1 MPQPDDRCTTR
12 PKELDYFI
20 GLIEVLLTLDVVFS
34 IVFRMNEL
42 QLRREPD
49 IGFVEGE
56 EEEGEDLADFDEQ
69 DGRLLIE
76 F

>member
-1 MPQPDDRCTTR
+1 
-12 PKELDYFI
+12 
-20 GLIEVLLTLDVVFS
+20 
-34 IVFRMNEL
+34 MNEL
-42 QLRREPD
+42 QLRCEPD
-49 IGFVEGE
+49 IGFVERN